1 MRDWFGRVGGE
12 GRRSGA
18 LAGVLGAAL
27 GLVAIGGPALAQ
39 DAWEEVAGLQVVH
52 ADATLPLARI
62 FDSPDFRH
70 QLIVTDAGGF
80 VLDLKSK
87 SVSALPVDAITWDDQ
102 DLPAPD
108 MTMAEELG
116 LFLNE
121 EGILSFQGDDG
132 TYVVQ
137 PEPPLVGEISAD
149 KLRAAKPDY
158 VHAASKYEPNKA
170 MIAAISGVKTPTTIK
185 VFFGTWCSYCKHWLP
200 PLMKTVEAAKNPAIQ
215 LEFVGM
221 SEDQSEP
228 ADLLGQYDVSLTP
241 TFVILQNG
249 EEVGRFEEE
258 PLVSV
263 EADLARYLGVEP

>member
-1 MRDWFGRVGGE
+1 MRGWFGRTGG
-12 GRRSGA
+12 RLSRDRVFS
-18 LAGVLGAAL
+18 GVLAAAL
-27 GLVAIGGPALAQ
+27 GLVAVQGSALAQ
-39 DAWEEVAGLQVVH
+39 DVWEEVAGLQVVH

-62 FDSPDFRH
+62 FDSPDYRH
-70 QLIVTDAGGF
+70 QLIVTDDGGF

-87 SVSALPVDAITWDDQ
+87 SVSALPADAIVWNEE

-108 MTMAEELG
+108 MAQADELG

-121 EGILSFQGDDG
+121 EGILSFEGDDG

-158 VHAASKYEPNKA
+158 VHAASKYQPEAA
-170 MIAAISGVKTPTTIK
+170 MVAAISGVKTPTTIK